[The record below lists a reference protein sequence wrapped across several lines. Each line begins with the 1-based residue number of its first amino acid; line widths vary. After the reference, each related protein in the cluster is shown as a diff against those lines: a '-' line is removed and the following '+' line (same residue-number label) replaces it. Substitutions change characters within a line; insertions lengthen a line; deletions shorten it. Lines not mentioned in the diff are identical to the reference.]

1 MLKPYHQLT
10 IIRNRSRLHELWQ
23 FRDIVEAYFARSERD
38 ESGVPIDWEGAQ
50 AARSR
55 INQMLPRIM
64 QIVHAA
70 GLGAT
75 ARHPATTNPS
85 PALGRV
91 DVLERIFSASYANG
105 LDQEILDVIDMAI
118 GAYDADRFAAMVRT
132 VNPLHYAGAV
142 LRFVARIPRRLLSA
156 IGLGGGRRA
165 AALGPADVA
174 RIEVVAARLA
184 EVEDVIDAR
193 IATALDRV
201 AQRRADD
208 ARQLAELT
216 ERLDFAE
223 RLLAGQPTSP
233 RFPAPKSPGMTT
245 PV

>member
-10 IIRNRSRLHELWQ
+10 IIRNRSRVRELWQ
-23 FRDIVEAYFARSERD
+23 FRDMVEAYFARSEHD
-38 ESGVPIDWEGAQ
+38 EHGVPMDWEGAQ

-64 QIVHAA
+64 QIVHAG
-70 GLGAT
+70 GLGVA

-85 PALGRV
+85 PTVGRV

-118 GAYDADRFAAMVRT
+118 GAYDADRFGAMIRT
-132 VNPLHYAGAV
+132 VNPFHYAGAI
-142 LRFVARIPRRLLSA
+142 LAFVARAPRRLLAA
-156 IGLGGGRRA
+156 IGLSGGRRV
-165 AALGPADVA
+165 AALGAADVA
-174 RIEVVAARLA
+174 RLEAAAARLA

-201 AQRRADD
+201 AQRHADD
-208 ARQLAELT
+208 ARQIAELT

-223 RLLAGQPTSP
+223 RLMAGQSTPP
-233 RFPAPKSPGMTT
+233 RFPPPKPSGMTT

>member
-1 MLKPYHQLT
+1 MLKSYHQLT
-10 IIRNRSRLHELWQ
+10 IIRNRSRVQELWQ
-23 FRDIVEAYFARSERD
+23 FRDMVEAYFARSERD
-38 ESGVPIDWEGAQ
+38 EHGVPIDWEGAQ

-64 QIVHAA
+64 QVVHAA
-70 GLGAT
+70 GLGAA

-85 PALGRV
+85 PSVGRV

-118 GAYDADRFAAMVRT
+118 GAYDADRFAAMIRT
-132 VNPLHYAGAV
+132 VNPLHYAGAI
-142 LRFVARIPRRLLSA
+142 LAFIARVPRRILTA

-174 RIEVVAARLA
+174 RLEVAAARLA

-201 AQRRADD
+201 AQRHADD
-208 ARQLAELT
+208 ARQIDELT

-223 RLLAGQPTSP
+223 RLMAGQPMTPSINAP
-233 RFPAPKSPGMTT
+233 RPSGMTT
-245 PV
+245 PT